1 MKKIVLIGTAALLSF
16 SAFAGRKMNLVK
28 ISSGSKFNDIS
39 KSVKQELDDKVADG
53 VSLKVTFTK
62 GGNIG
67 AYNPKLKNWSNAEK
81 LVLQILNPTKKIL
94 QFDLVIVPKD
104 LKGKSRYNA
113 RSDNKVLLKPGM
125 NKIVM
130 ELGDFTNNS
139 GDPLEL
145 NNIVQYY
152 INPTAKALKATG
164 GTITIYIK
172 KIYIEME

>member
-1 MKKIVLIGTAALLSF
+1 MKKIVLVGTAVLLSC

-39 KSVKQELDDKVADG
+39 KTVKQELDDKVAGG

-67 AYNPKLKNWSNAEK
+67 SYNPKLRNWNNAEK
-81 LVLQILNPTKKIL
+81 LVFQVMNPTKKML
-94 QFDLVIVPKD
+94 QFDLIVVPKD

-113 RSDNKVLLKPGM
+113 RSDNKLLLKPGM

-139 GDPLEL
+139 GDPLDFAH
-145 NNIVQYY
+145 IVQYY
-152 INPTAKALKATG
+152 ITPTAKALKATG